1 MEKVD
6 EHLRKPTNKG
16 PYRRYILGLLNVY
29 CKLSAVCSYEA
40 NEDQLECIF
49 WPTCFLLP
57 SPQNLSH
64 NDNNF
69 FVFKLI

>member
-6 EHLRKPTNKG
+6 KHLRKPKNMG

-29 CKLSAVCSYEA
+29 CKLSAVCSYET
-40 NEDQLECIF
+40 NEEGQLECIF

-57 SPQNLSH
+57 SP
-64 NDNNF
+64 
-69 FVFKLI
+69 